1 MKNRSNLN
9 KKTKKINLEKKSET
23 SSEIMADIM
32 NDYNSLTIQS
42 EDKKDK
48 DIFKW
53 QSLENSLI
61 YKAFNNFI
69 PGKKKLLALDL
80 DDTLITNTKSGKSK
94 SPNKSKENSYSFS
107 FDLNKIKSKL
117 DEYQK
122 NDYIFSIF
130 SNQNGIT
137 KGYIKESDF
146 KNKID
151 KIFTQELKYPIIVF
165 FAKEKDFYRKP
176 CVGMLELFQ
185 KINNNETL
193 DINDCIYVGDAAGR
207 KKSGNYKKN
216 DFSDSDYKFALN
228 CGFKFFTPEEFFLNQ
243 KSSYPEIKNTLHD
256 LDKNNNDHIK
266 YDISPNHKEA
276 IILIGPPGSGKSTF
290 CENNLTNKGYIRI
303 NQDTLK
309 TRQKVIKCLEENL
322 KNGKNVV
329 IDSTNP
335 EKDGRIE
342 YIKICKKY
350 NYFVRGFNFLISK
363 ELAMHLNN
371 LRSINKYRKHLS
383 GYVNAIPIHTFTFF
397 KNYQEPL
404 QKEGFDDIVK
414 VNFVPGPFEN
424 DEDKKIFY
432 YLS

>member
-1 MKNRSNLN
+1 MKNRSKLD
-9 KKTKKINLEKKSET
+9 KKTKKNNLEKKSET

-80 DDTLITNTKSGKSK
+80 DDTLITFTKSGKSK
-94 SPNKSKENSYSFS
+94 SPNKSKENSYAFS

-185 KINNNETL
+185 KINNNVLL
-193 DINDCIYVGDAAGR
+193 DIKDCIYVGDSAGR
-207 KKSGNYKKN
+207 KKSGNYKRN

-363 ELAMHLNN
+363 ELSMHLNN

-383 GYVNAIPIHTFTFF
+383 GYVNAIPIHTFF

-404 QKEGFDDIVK
+404 VKEGFDDIVK

>member
-1 MKNRSNLN
+1 MKNRSKLD
-9 KKTKKINLEKKSET
+9 KKTKKNNLEKKSET

-185 KINNNETL
+185 KNQEI
-193 DINDCIYVGDAAGR
+193 I
-207 KKSGNYKKN
+207 KKMI
-216 DFSDSDYKFALN
+216 F
-228 CGFKFFTPEEFFLNQ
+228 Q
-243 KSSYPEIKNTLHD
+243 
-256 LDKNNNDHIK
+256 
-266 YDISPNHKEA
+266 
-276 IILIGPPGSGKSTF
+276 
-290 CENNLTNKGYIRI
+290 IRI
-303 NQDTLK
+303 
-309 TRQKVIKCLEENL
+309 INL
-322 KNGKNVV
+322 
-329 IDSTNP
+329 
-335 EKDGRIE
+335 
-342 YIKICKKY
+342 
-350 NYFVRGFNFLISK
+350 L
-363 ELAMHLNN
+363 
-371 LRSINKYRKHLS
+371 
-383 GYVNAIPIHTFTFF
+383 
-397 KNYQEPL
+397 
-404 QKEGFDDIVK
+404 
-414 VNFVPGPFEN
+414 
-424 DEDKKIFY
+424 
-432 YLS
+432 

>member
-9 KKTKKINLEKKSET
+9 KKTKKNNLEKKSET

-122 NDYIFSIF
+122 NDYIFYIF

-207 KKSGNYKKN
+207 KKSGNYKRN

-256 LDKNNNDHIK
+256 LDKNNNEHIK

-276 IILIGPPGSGKSTF
+276 IILMGPPGSGKSTF

-335 EKDGRIE
+335 EKGGRIE

-371 LRSINKYRKHLS
+371 LRSVDKYRKQ
-383 GYVNAIPIHTFTFF
+383 V
-397 KNYQEPL
+397 
-404 QKEGFDDIVK
+404 KE
-414 VNFVPGPFEN
+414 
-424 DEDKKIFY
+424 
-432 YLS
+432 LT